1 MRPGNAHCL
10 RLHEVPRFPRF
21 AQPGQSKLWIHQS
34 FHKLIQFVK
43 DLEIF
48 DQAKLL
54 TYGTLTLLRN
64 SSQTWILPKTTD
76 KRTHQDFPTSITQVC
91 STLVA
96 QHPFLCVQSGCRQ
109 RLSKKTTPKPIRITT
124 MLPEEPSHRLMT
136 LCPSN
141 HQCCHAIVCCC
152 LHISTML

>member
-1 MRPGNAHCL
+1 MRPSNAHCL

-64 SSQTWILPKTTD
+64 SSQTWILPKTTN

-96 QHPFLCVQSGCRQ
+96 QHPFLYDMDKLDARSSYPKSQ
-109 RLSKKTTPKPIRITT
+109 RRNQFESPQ
-124 MLPEEPSHRLMT
+124 EPSHSLMT
-136 LCPSN
+136 VCPSN
-141 HQCCHAIVCCC
+141 HQCCEAIVVCCR
-152 LHISTML
+152 HIGTVL